1 MEKPT
6 LYRKKSIS
14 EIENRQTYEL
24 TDSEKTQ
31 VTQTIN
37 KFFDLFKSKH
47 LS

>member
-1 MEKPT
+1 MENPP

-24 TDSEKTQ
+24 TDLERTQ

-37 KFFDLFKSKH
+37 KFFELFKVKH
-47 LS
+47 L